1 MRRRYAWNESNGR
14 ESAQKG
20 RHEDRDRGEE
30 EEEEEEEEDEHQGG
44 CDSCINMTT
53 FCQRFLPGTAIL
65 AIKQFA
71 QIVAM
76 ILYQLLSQRKSP
88 GQIAHTPRKP
98 CIAVLCV
105 INFWH
110 LKKAFGKRHSPRP
123 AHIYMPRRGQYTYSR
138 MLFSTGHSRFCHVMR
153 YSLRTEEMKSL
164 SVSFTLNLLK
174 KLTEMGTVNCQIRRS
189 ANIFSSDLHSFV

>member
-1 MRRRYAWNESNGR
+1 MKRMAIFIGIFCRCTNSTQLNSERGRYAWNESNGR

-20 RHEDRDRGEE
+20 RHEDEE
-30 EEEEEEEEDEHQGG
+30 EEEEKEEQEEDEQQGG
-44 CDSCINMTT
+44 CGSCINMTT
-53 FCQRFLPGTAIL
+53 FCQRFLPGTAVL

-98 CIAVLCV
+98 SPPALLCCVLCV

-110 LKKAFGKRHSPRP
+110 LKKAFGKRHIHHSPV
-123 AHIYMPRRGQYTYSR
+123 HIYMPRRG
-138 MLFSTGHSRFCHVMR
+138 GVD
-153 YSLRTEEMKSL
+153 
-164 SVSFTLNLLK
+164 
-174 KLTEMGTVNCQIRRS
+174 
-189 ANIFSSDLHSFV
+189 IFSNALLDGALTISPRNA